1 MEYDKIISVCY
12 GTVNPCYFALLEKN
26 GAKWSFTKELYW
38 DSRITGYQIT
48 DGEYANFLPLLST
61 DKESTIVL
69 IEPCAASFIET
80 VKRKG
85 WTVSTSN
92 KTVKNNV
99 FDSFLMNVEAALGNV
114 DIYSRC
120 AFGEPL
126 ENEGNKSVF
135 TAFNMFAHYLKFKS
149 FDEIQRRF
157 DKIRKQIDTFDN
169 RYSNLKYEA
178 EELEFCLRKYRE
190 MLSN

>member
-69 IEPCAASFIET
+69 IEPRAASFIET

-99 FDSFLMNVEAALGNV
+99 FDSPLMN
-114 DIYSRC
+114 
-120 AFGEPL
+120 
-126 ENEGNKSVF
+126 SVF

-149 FDEIQRRF
+149 LDDIQRRF
-157 DKIRKQIDTFDN
+157 DKIREQIDTFDN